1 MRIEDQF
8 RVNVPIERA
17 WAVLLDVER
26 IAPCL
31 PGAQLQEIEGDEF
44 RGVVKVKVGP
54 ITAAYQGTAKL
65 DAVDEAARTIRIRG
79 VGRDTRGAGNATAI
93 INVGMHEVA
102 GGTEVSIDT
111 DLAITGK
118 VAQFGRGV
126 LADVSAKIL
135 AQFVENLERD
145 VLGDEAA
152 VSAPSEVDV
161 EVDLVGAERAAAGT
175 PDDGRTAGVSEL
187 RIIDGPEAE
196 PVDLI
201 DNAGGALAR
210 RAVPPVLVLLAIF
223 LVWRL
228 LRRSR
233 RHPEDEI
240 AGELLGLA
248 DFLE

>member
-102 GGTEVSIDT
+102 GVTE
-111 DLAITGK
+111 
-118 VAQFGRGV
+118 
-126 LADVSAKIL
+126 
-135 AQFVENLERD
+135 
-145 VLGDEAA
+145 
-152 VSAPSEVDV
+152 
-161 EVDLVGAERAAAGT
+161 
-175 PDDGRTAGVSEL
+175 
-187 RIIDGPEAE
+187 
-196 PVDLI
+196 
-201 DNAGGALAR
+201 
-210 RAVPPVLVLLAIF
+210 VLVLPSALAYENPSAAVDRARQRSGRIAKLWCDGGF
-223 LVWRL
+223 KRTFIEHCRHHHISTEVVTKIAPTGFEVLPRRWVIERTWSWLMNHRRLQIDYERDPVVHAGFIWAAHSRLL
-228 LRRSR
+228 LRRLT
-233 RHPEDEI
+233 HP
-240 AGELLGLA
+240 APT
-248 DFLE
+248 